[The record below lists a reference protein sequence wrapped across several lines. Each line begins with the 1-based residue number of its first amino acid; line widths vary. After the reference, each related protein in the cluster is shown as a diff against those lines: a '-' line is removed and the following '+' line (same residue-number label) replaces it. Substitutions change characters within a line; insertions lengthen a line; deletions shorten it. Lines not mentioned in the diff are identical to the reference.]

1 MEDNDRLTLTAPC
14 LGGPRDG
21 DAVPM
26 RTEPGEGVGY
36 FPRLVG
42 FKSKGKRHIYEID
55 VTEEPYTDSNGEIQ
69 FASVCKYHYLRTERS
84 DES

>member
-1 MEDNDRLTLTAPC
+1 MDEHDRITITAPC

-26 RTEPGEGVGY
+26 RLEPGEDAGY

-42 FKSKGKRHIYEID
+42 FRSKGKRHIYEID
-55 VTEEPYTDSNGEIQ
+55 VTEEPYTDSNGEVQ
-69 FASVCKYHYLRTERS
+69 FTSVCKYHYIRTEKN
-84 DES
+84 DD